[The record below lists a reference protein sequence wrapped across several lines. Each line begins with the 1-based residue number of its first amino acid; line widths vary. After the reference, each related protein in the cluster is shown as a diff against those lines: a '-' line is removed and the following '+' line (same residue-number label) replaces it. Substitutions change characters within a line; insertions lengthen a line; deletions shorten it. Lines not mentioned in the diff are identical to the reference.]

1 MLFPGLMMTPKGPMV
16 LEFNCR
22 FGDPETQ
29 VLMRRLQSDLLDL
42 IEATIDGRLSSVQPV
57 WDERAAVCIVLA
69 SGGYPCPIEKGK
81 VITGLEEV
89 EVEEA
94 SADPDVVIF
103 HAGTA
108 LKNGMVVTNGGRVLG
123 VTALGETIEEARTKA
138 YAAADKIAFEGKQLR
153 RDIGA

>member
-1 MLFPGLMMTPKGPMV
+1 MMTPKGPMV

-153 RDIGA
+153 LDIGA